1 MFQRPKM
8 FQSTDSDDEM
18 DGSYCCQQLLH
29 AGKSC
34 KNRPEDVEAMR
45 KMLTADPLALERREP
60 HFSSEL
66 TPLQHAISQGHSECV
81 RFLLDAGADVNVQTR
96 NDNQDIMALAIT
108 SDPLLDDSIV
118 EALLNHGVSPNYV
131 QRQGSMW
138 YNGVFNKPFYI
149 RQAIESSRRRS
160 LLQMLLDAGAE
171 INDFAGFDINFD
183 NFEFF
188 VSAANCVARTHAKR
202 LKFLLLRGAP
212 TDYRR
217 ALLPDNTHPVTK
229 DSLSLIHHSVINPRS
244 TIVFFNYLI

>member
-1 MFQRPKM
+1 
-8 FQSTDSDDEM
+8 
-18 DGSYCCQQLLH
+18 
-29 AGKSC
+29 
-34 KNRPEDVEAMR
+34 
-45 KMLTADPLALERREP
+45 
-60 HFSSEL
+60 
-66 TPLQHAISQGHSECV
+66 V

-96 NDNQDIMALAIT
+96 NDNQDVMALAIT
-108 SDPLLDDSIV
+108 SNSLMGDSIV

-131 QRQGSMW
+131 QRQGTMW

-229 DSLSLIHHSVINPRS
+229 DSLSLIHHSVIYPHF
-244 TIVFFNYLI
+244 IFHYLYSSKKNVWITGHN